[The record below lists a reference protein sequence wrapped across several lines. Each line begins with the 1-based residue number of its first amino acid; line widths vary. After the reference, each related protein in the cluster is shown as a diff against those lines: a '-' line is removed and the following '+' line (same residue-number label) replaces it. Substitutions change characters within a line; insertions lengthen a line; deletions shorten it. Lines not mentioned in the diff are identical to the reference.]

1 MKIGKRNI
9 WTAVKI
15 SVFALLVTIFGLKDD
30 VFGRGGRGGG
40 RGGIGGGGGGRGG
53 GGSRGGR
60 GGRGGGNNR
69 GTNSKE
75 EQERERKE
83 LRMQRVEAA
92 RWEYARR
99 ERELLWG
106 AESKTRLDHQVG
118 VIIRTNTE

>member
-1 MKIGKRNI
+1 MKIGKRNL
-9 WTAVKI
+9 WTVVKV
-15 SVFALLVTIFGLKDD
+15 SVFALLVTIFGLRDD

-40 RGGIGGGGGGRGG
+40 RGGGIGGAGGGRGG
-53 GGSRGGR
+53 SGRGGR
-60 GGRGGGNNR
+60 GGRGGSNR
-69 GTNSKE
+69 GANSKQ

-106 AESKTRLDHQVG
+106 LESETRLDRQID

>member
-1 MKIGKRNI
+1 MKIGKRNL
-9 WTAVKI
+9 WTVVKV
-15 SVFALLVTIFGLKDD
+15 SVFALLVTIFGLRDD

-40 RGGIGGGGGGRGG
+40 RGGIGGAGGGRGG
-53 GGSRGGR
+53 GGRGGR
-60 GGRGGGNNR
+60 GGRGGSNR
-69 GTNSKE
+69 GTNSKQ

-99 ERELLWG
+99 ERELLW
-106 AESKTRLDHQVG
+106 ALESETRLDRQID

>member
-1 MKIGKRNI
+1 MKIGKRNL

-15 SVFALLVTIFGLKDD
+15 SAFALLVTIFGLKDD
-30 VFGRGGRGGG
+30 VFGRGGGRGGRG
-40 RGGIGGGGGGRGG
+40 GGIGGGGGGGSRGG
-53 GGSRGGR
+53 GGR
-60 GGRGGGNNR
+60 GGRGGGSNR
-69 GTNSKE
+69 GTNSKQ